1 MALRGTDAFKSH
13 RFRLRQ
19 PVEIPGYMNDTNV
32 SASPRGRWKSG
43 FKEGFQISTTVMPG
57 MAAWGLVTGMA
68 MVQSGLTLWQALGM
82 TFIVYGG
89 SAQLASLPLI
99 AADVPI
105 WVIFITTVVV
115 NLRFVIFSATLGPQF
130 AHFPWL
136 KRLWYGYFNIDITI
150 AFFSQRFPPHATAR
164 LEEKAG
170 FYAAI
175 GYSQWWAWQIGS
187 VAGILLATQ
196 IPPDWGVGF
205 AGTLAL
211 LAIMIP
217 LIVNSAALAGVAVA
231 GIVAILAVGLPYKL
245 GLLLAVFV
253 GMGAAMAVDV
263 IVGSKQAG
271 AGS

>member
-1 MALRGTDAFKSH
+1 MSDSSVN
-13 RFRLRQ
+13 
-19 PVEIPGYMNDTNV
+19 P
-32 SASPRGRWKSG
+32 SPSGHWKSG
-43 FKEGFQISTTVMPG
+43 FKEGFQIGAAIMPG

-105 WVIFITTVVV
+105 WVIVVTTIVV
-115 NLRFVIFSATLGPQF
+115 NLRFVIFSAAIGPQF
-130 AHFPWL
+130 ASLPWL
-136 KRLWYGYFNIDITI
+136 RRLWYGYFNIDITI
-150 AFFSQRFPPHATAR
+150 AFFSQRFPSQATAR
-164 LEEKAG
+164 LDEKAG

-217 LIVNSAALAGVAVA
+217 LIINSAALAGVAVA
-231 GIVAILAVGLPYKL
+231 SIVAILAFSLPYKL
-245 GLLLAVFV
+245 GLLLAVIA
-253 GMGAAMAVDV
+253 GMGAAMAID
-263 IVGSKQAG
+263 IMAERKRSG
-271 AGS
+271 AGL